1 MYIIKMKFLKIA
13 IVAGALLGS
22 LPMMAQKLEY
32 RDFKATNDMFA
43 RLADTQVID
52 PNSGKKAALIR
63 IYTPFPNEVLG
74 FDGGLYQIL
83 DRKQHGPGEVW
94 LYVPE
99 RTQKVT
105 VNHPKYSP
113 TVIWFDGMEAEAGK
127 TYSVEL
133 NVEGRNVAL
142 IASTPNAEI
151 TVDGEPQGKSPVN
164 MHMPLGS
171 HLVRA
176 ELGSLLFE
184 DVVTLTAD
192 GGNQF
197 TLQMEDENLK
207 FGDVNIEVAD
217 GAELWFQDN
226 REGVGQLRKH
236 LKAGSYVVTA
246 KLPDHEDQTT
256 TFTVEA
262 GKTKT
267 VTATPPLPHLGYL
280 ELVTEPAYGVTVMEG
295 DSVVNLQSTMQLP
308 VARYEYDF
316 SKKGYYPQSLKFR
329 IERGETLRDTIRL
342 ERIQYVKKTTGYAAV
357 SFAGSGM
364 PSVGFTLGGYYEN
377 INLEVSYNLGISS
390 SKDVSWYDRTDNVFM
405 GQHKYRLDEMAVRA
419 GYQLRFAERF
429 GLTPQAGFMIQRLAA
444 KESKYP
450 GNGFTQPCVTV
461 GARFS
466 YHPIQHVGFFI
477 TPEYGIPVSTKG
489 DVVDVFKQGGMTRGG
504 IKGSIGVSV
513 SL

>member
-1 MYIIKMKFLKIA
+1 MKFLKIA
-13 IVAGALLGS
+13 VMAGALLS
-22 LPMMAQKLEY
+22 ALPSMAQKLEA
-32 RDFKATNDMFA
+32 RNFKETNEMTA
-43 RLADTQVID
+43 HLNDTQVID
-52 PNSGKKAALIR
+52 ENSGKRAALLK
-63 IYTPFPNEVLG
+63 IYTPFPNDVLG
-74 FDGGLYQIL
+74 FDAGLFQIL
-83 DRKQHGPGEVW
+83 GRKQANPGEVW

-99 RTQKVT
+99 RTQKVS

-113 TVIWFDGMEAEAGK
+113 TVIWFDGMEAESGK

-164 MHMPLGS
+164 MHMPIGS

-176 ELGSLLFE
+176 ELGSLLYE
-184 DVVTLTAD
+184 DIVTLTPD
-192 GGNQF
+192 GAVQF
-197 TLQMEDENLK
+197 NLQMEDENKK
-207 FGDVNIEVAD
+207 FGDVDIEVAD
-217 GAELWFQDN
+217 GAELWFQDV
-226 REGVGQLRKH
+226 REGVGSLHKH
-236 LKAGSYVVTA
+236 LKAGNYVVTA

-256 TFTVEA
+256 AFTVEA

-267 VTATPPLPHLGYL
+267 VIATPPLAHLGYL
-280 ELVTEPAYGVTVMEG
+280 EFVTEPTYGVTVMEG
-295 DSVVNLQSTMQLP
+295 DSVVDLQPTMQLP

-316 SKKGYYPQSLKFR
+316 SKKGYYPQTRKFR

-357 SFAGSGM
+357 SFAVSGK
-364 PSVGFTLGGYYEN
+364 PSVGCTLGGYYEN
-377 INLEVSYNLGISS
+377 VNLEISYNLGLSR
-390 SKDVSWYDRTDNVFM
+390 SKEVQWYDRTDHIEM
-405 GQHKYRLDEMAVRA
+405 GTYDYRMDEMAIRA

-444 KESKYP
+444 KSKNDP
-450 GNGFTQPCVTV
+450 GNGYTQPSFTI

-466 YHPIQHVGFFI
+466 YHPVQHVGIFI
-477 TPEYGIPVSTKG
+477 TPEYGIPVSAKG
-489 DVVDVFKQGGMTRGG
+489 DIVDVFKQGGLTRGG
-504 IKGSIGVSV
+504 FKASIGVSV

>member
-1 MYIIKMKFLKIA
+1 MKFIKTV

-22 LPMMAQKLEY
+22 LPMVAQKLES
-32 RDFKATNDMFA
+32 RNFTETNDLRA
-43 RLADTQVID
+43 QLKDTEVID
-52 PNSGKKAALIR
+52 ENSGKRAALIR
-63 IYTPFPNEVLG
+63 IYTPFPNDVLG
-74 FDGGLYQIL
+74 FDAGLFQIL
-83 DRKQHGPGEVW
+83 GRKQAGPGEVW

-113 TVIWFDGMEAEAGK
+113 TVIWFEGMEAEAGK
-127 TYSVEL
+127 TYTVEL

-142 IASTPNAEI
+142 IASTPGAEI
-151 TVDGEPQGKSPVN
+151 TVDGEVQGKSPVN
-164 MHMPLGS
+164 MHLPLGS

-184 DVVTLTAD
+184 DIVTLTAD

-197 TLQMEDENLK
+197 NLQMEDENLK
-207 FGDVNIEVAD
+207 FGDVDIEVAD
-217 GAELWFQDN
+217 GAELWFQDV
-226 REGVGQLRKH
+226 REGVGQLHKH
-236 LKAGSYVVTA
+236 LKAGSYVITA

-256 TFTVEA
+256 AFTVEA

-267 VTATPPLPHLGYL
+267 VTATPPVAHLGYL
-280 ELVTEPAYGVTVMEG
+280 ELVTEPTYGVTVMEG
-295 DSVVNLQSTMQLP
+295 DSLVDLQSTMQLP

-316 SKKGYYPQSLKFR
+316 SKKGYYPQTRKFR

-342 ERIQYVKKTTGYAAV
+342 EKIQYVKKTTGYAAV
-357 SFAGSGM
+357 SFAASGK

-377 INLEVSYNLGISS
+377 VNLEVSYNLGLGR
-390 SKDVSWYDRTDNVFM
+390 SKEVSWYDSNDQVLN
-405 GQHKYRLDEMAVRA
+405 GQYTYRMDEMAVRA

-429 GLTPQAGFMIQRLAA
+429 GLTPQVGFMIQRLAA
-444 KESKYP
+444 KSKTEP
-450 GNGFTQPCVTV
+450 GNGFTQPCVTI

-466 YHPIQHVGFFI
+466 YHPVQHVGFFI
-477 TPEYGIPVSTKG
+477 TPEYAIPIGTKG
-489 DVVDVFKQGGMTRGG
+489 HINEVFSQGGLTRGG
-504 IKGSIGVSV
+504 IRGSIGVSV